1 MSELFGNY
9 APYILGAMGATLAL
23 MILEPI
29 ILITKRRSALKEIK
43 RFKRLEERQ
52 QRNQ

>member
-9 APYILGAMGATLAL
+9 APFILGAMGAAVVL
-23 MILEPI
+23 MLLEPI
-29 ILITKRRSALKEIK
+29 LLISKRRSALQEIK

-52 QRNQ
+52 QPS